1 MKNTRASER
10 YAKSLLM
17 LAIEKKILDKVKAD
31 VDLILKSFEDLKAD
45 VDLISKSFE
54 DSREISNL
62 YLSPIIPIN
71 HKLSITKKIFKGKVN
86 EHTLNLLTNL
96 VLRKRDNLIESI
108 LHKFDELYNAQM
120 NIEESLIT
128 TTFDLDQKSL
138 EVVKDFAEKITN
150 KNISLV
156 NNINK
161 EIVGGFNLKI
171 GDRMIDCTVSSK
183 LKSLRKK
190 LINN

>member
-17 LAIEKKILDKVKAD
+17 LSIDKKILNEVKAD
-31 VDLILKSFEDLKAD
+31 VDLTAKSFN
-45 VDLISKSFE
+45 

-71 HKLSITKKIFKGKVN
+71 HKLSITKKIFNDKVN
-86 EHTLNLLTNL
+86 EHTLNLLINL

-108 LHKFDELYNAQM
+108 LHRFNELYNSQM

-128 TTFDLDQKSL
+128 
-138 EVVKDFAEKITN
+138 
-150 KNISLV
+150 
-156 NNINK
+156 
-161 EIVGGFNLKI
+161 
-171 GDRMIDCTVSSK
+171 
-183 LKSLRKK
+183 
-190 LINN
+190 

>member
-1 MKNTRASER
+1 MKNSRASER

-17 LAIEKKILDKVKAD
+17 LAIEKKILDKV
-31 VDLILKSFEDLKAD
+31 KAD

-96 VLRKRDNLIESI
+96 VLRKRDNLIDLTNQIQDQRIKSCDRHDPPP
-108 LHKFDELYNAQM
+108 L
-120 NIEESLIT
+120 LIKLAP
-128 TTFDLDQKSL
+128 DL
-138 EVVKDFAEKITN
+138 AEQEQ
-150 KNISLV
+150 
-156 NNINK
+156 K
-161 EIVGGFNLKI
+161 EIAEIHLA
-171 GDRMIDCTVSSK
+171 
-183 LKSLRKK
+183 
-190 LINN
+190 

>member
-17 LAIEKKILDKVKAD
+17 LAIEKKILDKV
-31 VDLILKSFEDLKAD
+31 KAD

-86 EHTLNLLTNL
+86 GHTLNLLTNL

-108 LHKFDELYNAQM
+108 LHL
-120 NIEESLIT
+120 SLIH
-128 TTFDLDQKSL
+128 
-138 EVVKDFAEKITN
+138 I
-150 KNISLV
+150 
-156 NNINK
+156 
-161 EIVGGFNLKI
+161 
-171 GDRMIDCTVSSK
+171 
-183 LKSLRKK
+183 
-190 LINN
+190 

>member
-17 LAIEKKILDKVKAD
+17 LAIEKKILDKV
-31 VDLILKSFEDLKAD
+31 KAD

-86 EHTLNLLTNL
+86 EHTLNLLINL

-108 LHKFDELYNAQM
+108 LHKFNELYNAQM
-120 NIEESLIT
+120 NIEE
-128 TTFDLDQKSL
+128 
-138 EVVKDFAEKITN
+138 
-150 KNISLV
+150 
-156 NNINK
+156 
-161 EIVGGFNLKI
+161 
-171 GDRMIDCTVSSK
+171 
-183 LKSLRKK
+183 
-190 LINN
+190 

>member
-17 LAIEKKILDKVKAD
+17 LAIEKKILDKV
-31 VDLILKSFEDLKAD
+31 KAD

-96 VLRKRDNLIESI
+96 VLRN
-108 LHKFDELYNAQM
+108 F
-120 NIEESLIT
+120 
-128 TTFDLDQKSL
+128 KSL
-138 EVVKDFAEKITN
+138 F
-150 KNISLV
+150 
-156 NNINK
+156 
-161 EIVGGFNLKI
+161 
-171 GDRMIDCTVSSK
+171 
-183 LKSLRKK
+183 KSNYTYKS
-190 LINN
+190 

>member
-17 LAIEKKILDKVKAD
+17 LAIEKKILDKV
-31 VDLILKSFEDLKAD
+31 KAD

-86 EHTLNLLTNL
+86 EHTSVSYTHLTL
-96 VLRKRDNLIESI
+96 P
-108 LHKFDELYNAQM
+108 
-120 NIEESLIT
+120 T
-128 TTFDLDQKSL
+128 T
-138 EVVKDFAEKITN
+138 
-150 KNISLV
+150 
-156 NNINK
+156 
-161 EIVGGFNLKI
+161 
-171 GDRMIDCTVSSK
+171 SSV
-183 LKSLRKK
+183 
-190 LINN
+190 

>member
-17 LAIEKKILDKVKAD
+17 LAIEKKILDKV
-31 VDLILKSFEDLKAD
+31 KAD

-71 HKLSITKKIFKGKVN
+71 HKLSITKKIFKGEVN

-108 LHKFDELYNAQM
+108 LHKFNELYNAQM

-150 KNISLV
+150 KNISITKFL
-156 NNINK
+156 
-161 EIVGGFNLKI
+161 NL
-171 GDRMIDCTVSSK
+171 DYDEY
-183 LKSLRKK
+183 LKNCFQLESFQ
-190 LINN
+190 N

>member
-17 LAIEKKILDKVKAD
+17 LAIEKKILDKV
-31 VDLILKSFEDLKAD
+31 KAD

-108 LHKFDELYNAQM
+108 QQKFNEL
-120 NIEESLIT
+120 
-128 TTFDLDQKSL
+128 
-138 EVVKDFAEKITN
+138 
-150 KNISLV
+150 
-156 NNINK
+156 
-161 EIVGGFNLKI
+161 
-171 GDRMIDCTVSSK
+171 
-183 LKSLRKK
+183 
-190 LINN
+190 

>member
-1 MKNTRASER
+1 M
-10 YAKSLLM
+10 
-17 LAIEKKILDKVKAD
+17 
-31 VDLILKSFEDLKAD
+31 FCPH
-45 VDLISKSFE
+45 LISKSFE

-71 HKLSITKKIFKGKVN
+71 HKLSITKKIFKDKVN

-108 LHKFDELYNAQM
+108 LHKFNELYNAQM

-138 EVVKDFAEKITN
+138 EVVKDFAEKMTN

-156 NNINK
+156 NGARAGLFPWQ
-161 EIVGGFNLKI
+161 VHCLG
-171 GDRMIDCTVSSK
+171 K
-183 LKSLRKK
+183 LSPMRYR
-190 LINN
+190 